1 MPKIAS
7 SSTSVKGSPPRRRR
21 RQTVYRIRNWAAYNA
36 GLKQRG
42 SLTLWLTPEALK
54 AWYDQG
60 PTRRGSSYTYS
71 DLAIQTALMLRLLY
85 QLPLRQTEGFLT
97 SLLALMGLDL
107 AVPDYTTLSRRQ
119 AD

>member
-7 SSTSVKGSPPRRRR
+7 SSPSVKASLSRRRR
-21 RQTVYRIRNWAAYNA
+21 CRTVYRVRNGAASNA

-42 SLTLWLTPEALK
+42 TLTLWRTPDALK
-54 AWYDQG
+54 YDQG
-60 PTRRGSSYTYS
+60 LPRRGSSYTYS
-71 DLAIQTALMLRLLY
+71 DLAIQTALTIRLLY
-85 QLPLRQTEGFLT
+85 PLPLRQTEGFLT

-107 AVPDYTTLSRRQ
+107 AVPDDTTLSRHQ